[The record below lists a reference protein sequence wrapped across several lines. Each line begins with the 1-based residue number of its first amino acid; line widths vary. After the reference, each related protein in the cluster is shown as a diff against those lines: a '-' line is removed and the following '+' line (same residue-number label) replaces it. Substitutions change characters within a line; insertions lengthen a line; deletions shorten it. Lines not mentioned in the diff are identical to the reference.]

1 MTGMPE
7 SWPDAA
13 GRLVPGGHVLPVRI
27 YFEDTDFS
35 GVVYH
40 GSYIRF
46 MERGRSDF
54 VRLIGIGHTGL
65 NEGEHGE
72 PLAFAVRHINI
83 DFFKPARIDELLEV
97 ATMVKEIAGARL
109 VLRQSIRR
117 DGQALVEAD
126 VTVVLVTR
134 QGKARR
140 IPDSV
145 RERLTAARDAPPG
158 GGPS

>member
-1 MTGMPE
+1 MPE
-7 SWPDAA
+7 SWPDLA

-54 VRLIGIGHTGL
+54 VRLIGVGHTGL
-65 NEGEHGE
+65 DKGEHGE

-83 DFFKPARIDELLEV
+83 DFFKSARIDDLLEV
-97 ATMVKEIAGARL
+97 VTMVKEIAGARL
-109 VLRQSIRR
+109 ILRQSIHR
-117 DGQALVEAD
+117 GSEVLVEAD
-126 VTVVLVTR
+126 VTIVLITR
-134 QGKARR
+134 EGRARR

-145 RERLTAARDAPPG
+145 RARLTAAREAPPA
-158 GGPS
+158 STS

>member
-1 MTGMPE
+1 MVETKNSFHTP
-7 SWPDAA
+7 WPDLA
-13 GRLVPGGHVLPVRI
+13 GKLVPGGHVLPVRI

-65 NEGEHGE
+65 NDGEHGE
-72 PLAFAVRHINI
+72 PLVFAVRRISI
-83 DFFKPARIDELLEV
+83 DFLKPARIDDLLEV
-97 ATMVKEIAGARL
+97 RTLVGEMGGARL
-109 VLRQSIRR
+109 ELKQSVLR
-117 DGQALVEAD
+117 DGETLVEAD
-126 VTVVLVTR
+126 VTIVLVSR
-134 QGKARR
+134 NGRARR

-145 RERLTAARDAPPG
+145 RARMDEAAAD
-158 GGPS
+158 

>member
-1 MTGMPE
+1 MIVVEE
-7 SWPDAA
+7 SWPDLA

-54 VRLIGIGHTGL
+54 VRLIGVGHTGL
-65 NEGEHGE
+65 DKGEHGE

-83 DFFKPARIDELLEV
+83 DFLKSARIDDLLEV
-97 ATMVKEIAGARL
+97 ATLVKEIAGARL
-109 VLRQSIRR
+109 ILRQSIRR
-117 DGQALVEAD
+117 DGEVLVEAD

-134 QGKARR
+134 EGRARR

-145 RERLTAARDAPPG
+145 RDRLTAAVDATLG
-158 GGPS
+158 AGS